1 MNEQRKRF
9 ANKYFETLNAT
20 QSAIYAG
27 YSELSARSKAS
38 QLLDEEDVSEY
49 LTKLKEKAEAK
60 HSISQDRWL
69 AELEAVGFSNIQ
81 DFISD
86 GNNIKDIS
94 KLPEI
99 KAKSVLSI
107 KKTVLEFEGGEKVT
121 TEFKLH
127 DKLNALDKI
136 GRHFG
141 YFDKDNGQK
150 NTIINVSLS
159 KEEVKSISKDL
170 EDDY

>member
-9 ANKYFETLNAT
+9 ADKYFETLNAT

-49 LTKLKEKAEAK
+49 LTKLKEKAEVK

-99 KAKSVLSI
+99 KAKSVLSV

-141 YFDKDNGQK
+141 YFDKDNAQNK
-150 NTIINVSLS
+150 PENTTIINLGTGVNPN
-159 KEEVKSISKDL
+159 EITD
-170 EDDY
+170 

>member
-69 AELEAVGFSNIQ
+69 AELEAIGFSNIQ

-94 KLPEI
+94 KLSEI
-99 KAKSVLSI
+99 KAKSVLSV

-141 YFDKDNGQK
+141 YFDKDNAQNK
-150 NTIINVSLS
+150 PENTTIINLGGGINPN
-159 KEEVKSISKDL
+159 EIID
-170 EDDY
+170 

>member
-1 MNEQRKRF
+1 MNEQRKKF
-9 ANKYFETLNAT
+9 ADRYFETLNGT

-27 YSELSARSKAS
+27 YSELSAKSKAS
-38 QLLDEEDVSEY
+38 QLLDEEEISEY
-49 LTKLKEKAEAK
+49 LTNLRAK
-60 HSISQDRWL
+60 SEIKHGISKDKWL
-69 AELEAVGFSNIQ
+69 SELEAIGFSNIQ

-99 KAKSVLSI
+99 KAKAVGSI
-107 KKTVLEFEGGEKVT
+107 KKTVIEFEGGEKQTV
-121 TEFKLH
+121 EFKLH

-141 YFDKDNGQK
+141 YFEKDNDQK
-150 NTIINVSLS
+150 KTLISINIDQTDAQLG
-159 KEEVKSISKDL
+159 E
-170 EDDY
+170 

>member
-9 ANKYFETLNAT
+9 ADKYFETLNAT

-94 KLPEI
+94 KLPEL
-99 KAKSVLSI
+99 KAKSVLSV

-141 YFDKDNGQK
+141 YFDKDNAQNK
-150 NTIINVSLS
+150 PENTTIINLGGGINPN
-159 KEEVKSISKDL
+159 EATD
-170 EDDY
+170 